1 MNPAVRAISHT
12 VICLAFFI
20 NLAAQNEANVK
31 PLPFRTAIELA
42 LKNGASGSA
51 ARADVERAQATVRQ
65 AREVYLPQVTAGS
78 ALGYSHGF
86 PLSLEGS
93 APSLFNVNIQ
103 EYVFN
108 ASQRDY
114 IRAAQSDAQTAA
126 AQSADRRNDVILE
139 TALDYIQLDILD
151 SSLSVQNEQQQSV
164 AKLQDIVNQRVQ
176 AGLDSQTELTRAKL
190 AVAHTR
196 LDIAQTETAADELRL
211 RLSQLT
217 GLNATAIHTVSE
229 TIPQLPSVSQTDD
242 LAGEAAANNTTVKIA
257 EEAAKAKDFRA
268 QAEHKT
274 LYPTLDLA
282 GQYAVLAGFNNYD
295 KFFQK
300 GSFQRNNL
308 TIGVIIR
315 FPFLNPPL
323 RAAAS
328 AAHFDAIKAH
338 EEARNV
344 KQQVSAEALRQQ
356 RSVQRF
362 AAARDVAQLEH
373 ELAQADIDAIHAKVE
388 SGGATLREEQNARV
402 TEHQRYTA
410 YLNSGFELDKAQ
422 VQLLRQIGELESWAL
437 GPTKR

>member
-1 MNPAVRAISHT
+1 MNPAVRAISHA

-20 NLAAQNEANVK
+20 NLAAQNETNVK

-42 LKNGASGSA
+42 LKNSASGSA

-65 AREVYLPQVTAGS
+65 ARDVYLPQVTAGS

-108 ASQRDY
+108 MAQRQY
-114 IRAAQSDAQTAA
+114 IHAAESDAATAA
-126 AQSADRRNDVILE
+126 AQSADRRNDIIME
-139 TALDYIQLDILD
+139 TALDYIQLDLLD
-151 SSLSVQNEQQQSV
+151 SSVSVQKEQQDAV
-164 AKLQDIVNQRVQ
+164 TKLQDIVNQRVQ

-196 LDIAQTETAADELRL
+196 LDIARTQTAADELRL

-217 GLNATAIHTVSE
+217 GLPANAIRTVSE

-242 LAGEAAANNTTVKIA
+242 LAGEAATNNTTVKIA

-268 QAEHKT
+268 RAEHKT
-274 LYPTLDLA
+274 LYPTFDLA
-282 GQYAVLAGFNNYD
+282 GQYAVLARFNNYD
-295 KFFQK
+295 KFFQM

-308 TIGVIIR
+308 SIGVLIR

-402 TEHQRYTA
+402 NEHQRYTA

>member
-1 MNPAVRAISHT
+1 MNPAVRAIAYV
-12 VICLAFFI
+12 VICLAFLLS
-20 NLAAQNEANVK
+20 LAAQNEATVK

-42 LKNGASGSA
+42 LKNSASGSA
-51 ARADVERAQATVRQ
+51 ARADVQRAQATVRQ
-65 AREVYLPQVTAGS
+65 ARDVYLPQVTVGS

-103 EYVFN
+103 EFVFN

-114 IRAAQSDAQTAA
+114 IRAAQSDADTVA
-126 AQSADRRNDVILE
+126 AQSADRRSDVILE

-151 SSLSVQNEQQQSV
+151 SSLSVQNEQQQAV
-164 AKLQDIVNQRVQ
+164 ARLQDIVNQRVQ

-196 LDIAQTETAADELRL
+196 LDIAQTESAADQLRL

-217 GLNATAIHTVSE
+217 GLPANAIRTVSE
-229 TIPQLPSVSQTDD
+229 TIPQLPSVSQADD
-242 LAGEAAANNTTVKIA
+242 MAGEAAANNTSVKIA
-257 EEAAKAKDFRA
+257 EEAAKAKEFRA
-268 QAEHKT
+268 QGERKT

-282 GQYAVLAGFNNYD
+282 GQYAVLARFNNYD
-295 KFFQK
+295 KFFQP

-308 TIGVIIR
+308 SIGVLIR

-323 RAAAS
+323 RAAAT
-328 AAHFDAIKAH
+328 AARFDAVKAR

-373 ELAQADIDAIHAKVE
+373 DLAQADIDAIHAKVE
-388 SGGATLREEQNARV
+388 SGGASLREEQNARV